1 MPLRRMLH
9 QAKTDR
15 LLSDGRKIVL
25 PVFVFSYCGTVE
37 FTFHTAL
44 GVLDVCLFLSSC
56 KYNISDELSV
66 KYHPHY
72 LQTVSLKYPHHFL
85 YIQLI
90 VIYINIEHCLMT
102 FLLI

>member
-9 QAKTDR
+9 QEKTDC
-15 LLSDGRKIVL
+15 LLSDGRNL
-25 PVFVFSYCGTVE
+25 FYLFLVFSYCGTVE
-37 FTFHTAL
+37 FTFHTAP

-72 LQTVSLKYPHHFL
+72 LQTASLKYLHHFL
-85 YIQLI
+85 YMQLM
-90 VIYINIEHCLMT
+90 VIYINVC
-102 FLLI
+102 